1 MQSRSLIAA
10 IVLVAA
16 WATAAFCAQPHSNE
30 LADEPAR
37 QEAPSPEQIARW
49 IVELDS
55 DRFLVRETATDSLI
69 DAGAPAIA
77 PLAKAL
83 RGGGLEL
90 ATRGVHVLREL
101 ALCDDPATE
110 RAALATLKETAS
122 LRITAA
128 ARRAAETLAQID
140 VIRRDRAVAEL
151 ERLGARFRLVD
162 TDIRLHLVPGEWTL
176 EIDSRWMGTA
186 DDLRRLRW
194 LSDVRQVMFDNA
206 NIDGESLAHLAALE
220 GAVYVVIKRAKI
232 DDDALACL
240 ERLENLRQVSIVYC
254 PVTDATVDRLARLE
268 RLSAV
273 KLYGTRVTQTGAE
286 RLQKVLAD
294 AKIDWRKGA
303 FLGVGGQAAPGGCT
317 IGIVHPGSSAE
328 AAGLRVGDVIVRYGD
343 RDVADFDSLTAL
355 ISANA
360 PGDEVAI
367 QFVRDGEKQTAKV
380 TLGQWE

>member
-1 MQSRSLIAA
+1 MQSRPTIVALLI
-10 IVLVAA
+10 IVAYA
-16 WATAAFCAQPHSNE
+16 SAAFCAQSA
-30 LADEPAR
+30 ADEPAR
-37 QEAPSPEQIARW
+37 QEAPSPEQIAEW
-49 IVELDS
+49 IAELDS
-55 DRFLVRETATDSLI
+55 DRFLVRETATDNLI

-110 RAALATLKETAS
+110 RAAVAALKETAS

-140 VIRRDRAVAEL
+140 VIRRDQAVAEL

-162 TDIRLHLVPGEWTL
+162 TDIRLHLVPGVWTL
-176 EIDSRWMGTA
+176 EIDSHWMGTA

-254 PVTDATVDRLARLE
+254 PVTDATVDRLAGLE
-268 RLSAV
+268 RLTTV

-286 RLQKVLAD
+286 RLQKALAD

-328 AAGLRVGDVIVRYGD
+328 AAGLRVGDVIVRYDD
-343 RDVADFDSLTAL
+343 RDVTDFDSLTAL
-355 ISANA
+355 ISTNA

-367 QFVRDGEKQTAKV
+367 QFVRDGEKQTAQV

>member
-1 MQSRSLIAA
+1 
-10 IVLVAA
+10 
-16 WATAAFCAQPHSNE
+16 
-30 LADEPAR
+30 
-37 QEAPSPEQIARW
+37 
-49 IVELDS
+49 
-55 DRFLVRETATDSLI
+55 
-69 DAGAPAIA
+69 
-77 PLAKAL
+77 
-83 RGGGLEL
+83 
-90 ATRGVHVLREL
+90 
-101 ALCDDPATE
+101 
-110 RAALATLKETAS
+110 
-122 LRITAA
+122 
-128 ARRAAETLAQID
+128 
-140 VIRRDRAVAEL
+140 
-151 ERLGARFRLVD
+151 
-162 TDIRLHLVPGEWTL
+162 
-176 EIDSRWMGTA
+176 
-186 DDLRRLRW
+186 
-194 LSDVRQVMFDNA
+194 MFDNA